1 MEDIKIIFKHAGI
14 FSALVLIYGLCI
26 WNIYV
31 LLGTFSGSLV
41 SIVGFYSLCQD
52 VKTQVYQKDDSR
64 RRAFLRYLKRYI
76 FCGIYLGILGKYF
89 GLEMILSA
97 AIGLLNIKL
106 NILAL
111 PLFKKIKSYN
121 RKEE

>member
-1 MEDIKIIFKHAGI
+1 MEDIKTIFKHAWI
-14 FSALVLIYGLCI
+14 FSLAVLVYGLCI

-31 LLGTFSGSLV
+31 LVGTFSGSLV
-41 SIVGFYSLCQD
+41 SILGFYSLCQD
-52 VKTQVYQKDDSR
+52 VKTQVYERDDSR

-97 AIGLLNIKL
+97 GFGLLNIKL
-106 NILAL
+106 NVLAL
-111 PLFKKIKSYN
+111 PIFKKLKSYS